1 MERRRA
7 LVRRISAKEAR
18 NRFSD
23 LIGSVYYSKE
33 PVIVEKQGRP
43 FAVVIS
49 PEEYDQFVKDWEAD
63 FAILDEIWAKS
74 AEVSPGEVEADV
86 AREIAAYRRERRR
99 KAKEPR
105 GA

>member
-1 MERRRA
+1 M

-18 NRFSD
+18 NNFGD
-23 LIGSVYYSKE
+23 LIGSVYYGKE

-49 PEEYDQFVKDWEAD
+49 PEDYERFVKDWEAD
-63 FAILDEIWAKS
+63 FAIVDEIWAKNRDIS
-74 AEVSPGEVEADV
+74 PEEAETDVTREV
-86 AREIAAYRRERRR
+86 AAFRQERRAR
-99 KAKEPR
+99 AKELE